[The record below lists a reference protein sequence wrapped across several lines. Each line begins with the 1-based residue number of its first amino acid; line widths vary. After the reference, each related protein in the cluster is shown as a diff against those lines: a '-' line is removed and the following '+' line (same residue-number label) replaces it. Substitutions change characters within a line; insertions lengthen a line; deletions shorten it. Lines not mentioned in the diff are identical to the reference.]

1 MSNADV
7 LKDIIDASPGLS
19 EAAQESM
26 DATDEQIAILQTDQD
41 ALKFQLDSLKTD
53 LESDVDSTATM
64 YKFFTYDDYYTGSLL
79 SIDDNIEEWQKFNRK
94 SADVTFEAVDE
105 FLIDDDAVQLIFTGS
120 GLNDM
125 SKNSTGYVL
134 TEIVHYKIVID
145 GTGATDTFKWSDS
158 GGIDWNETLVEITAG
173 FDQTLNKNVTIQYA
187 AGTGHTSSD
196 QWEFWIIPIGS
207 EIYFDGADQT
217 DIRISG
223 TVSTV
228 NYVLTDTHVVM
239 NMGVDEIP
247 SDLTELL
254 DYNLIPNG
262 VGWPTGELEDYI
274 TEFDF
279 ANQFIHLPVGLS
291 GTYGTKDM
299 IAKLQL
305 SKAMQQNNKD
315 NADDT
320 PAGLGRY
327 AATE

>member
-1 MSNADV
+1 
-7 LKDIIDASPGLS
+7 
-19 EAAQESM
+19 
-26 DATDEQIAILQTDQD
+26 
-41 ALKFQLDSLKTD
+41 
-53 LESDVDSTATM
+53 
-64 YKFFTYDDYYTGSLL
+64 
-79 SIDDNIEEWQKFNRK
+79 
-94 SADVTFEAVDE
+94 
-105 FLIDDDAVQLIFTGS
+105 
-120 GLNDM
+120 M
-125 SKNSTGYVL
+125 SKNSAGYVL

-207 EIYFDGADQT
+207 EIYFDGVDQT